1 MVSDIPDLSLRV
13 IGDGCNWFLWNAVEQ
28 QEQNHHPAYQP
39 RRGDAI
45 LRNRV
50 PSWRHLFCVHIHTPL
65 EVGDF

>member
-50 PSWRHLFCVHIHTPL
+50 PISTPL
-65 EVGDF
+65 EVGDI